1 MNKLASVLTALVMAT
16 ALVGCSDEKDTEIST
31 TKTTTTANTIQDS
44 VISDKKED
52 NTSLFKKNF
61 VSSCILGSGITDD
74 ALIPQIAEV
83 CECTYD
89 NIIKNYGIT
98 EFIRVDMEMRKNGSK
113 SLPKEWDIDKIVEQC
128 MTKVEG

>member
-31 TKTTTTANTIQDS
+31 TKATNTTNTIQDS
-44 VISDKKED
+44 VISDKKD
-52 NTSLFKKNF
+52 DSNSLFKKNF

-83 CECTYD
+83 CECTY
-89 NIIKNYGIT
+89 NGIIKNYGIN

-113 SLPKEWDIDKIVEQC
+113 SLPKEWDIDKVVEQC

>member
-31 TKTTTTANTIQDS
+31 TKTTTTENTIQDS

-61 VSSCILGSGITDD
+61 ASSCILGSGITDD